1 MVNNGPASD
10 SSHRCRA
17 SALCQVPGPQRSR
30 GHWRHVAL
38 QRECAASPS
47 PPRLEAREGLQNRE
61 ACVTHRN
68 LDSVML
74 PEVPKSELAE
84 RGGR

>member
-1 MVNNGPASD
+1 MIHLTDVEHLLCA
-10 SSHRCRA
+10 RCLGLKDLVVVGA
-17 SALCQVPGPQRSR
+17 MWPYR
-30 GHWRHVAL
+30 GNVQLPRH
-38 QRECAASPS
+38 
-47 PPRLEAREGLQNRE
+47 PPRLVAREGLQNRE